1 MHPAEQ
7 RSIIVTLRRVAST
20 IIQARNR
27 DIRHL
32 LRQLDDRDGR
42 RDASW
47 PSRMNVPVS
56 TLNVGV
62 TAIDVPGRPPAPA
75 PATRIGSGRTVR
87 RRTAWSRLHLTQT
100 RVDPGL
106 PIASGPLL
114 FAQARIDLRHQD
126 RTEGK
131 FAGLRLSRQPA
142 QVTAGRI
149 DRCAA
154 LQDARDDDRRLRLAH
169 DG

>member
-75 PATRIGSGRTVR
+75 PATGIGSGRAVR
-87 RRTAWSRLHLTQT
+87 RRPARSRLHLTQT
-100 RVDPGL
+100 RVDPGS
-106 PIASGPLL
+106 PSR
-114 FAQARIDLRHQD
+114 QAR
-126 RTEGK
+126 
-131 FAGLRLSRQPA
+131 FFSRRRELICAIRIGPRENSPA
-142 QVTAGRI
+142 
-149 DRCAA
+149 CAF
-154 LQDARDDDRRLRLAH
+154 RVNPRR
-169 DG
+169 